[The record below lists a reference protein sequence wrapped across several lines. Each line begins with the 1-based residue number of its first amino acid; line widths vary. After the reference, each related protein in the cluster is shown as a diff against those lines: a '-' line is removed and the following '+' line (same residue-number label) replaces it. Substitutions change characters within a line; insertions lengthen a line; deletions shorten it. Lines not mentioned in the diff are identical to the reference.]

1 MCPFYKLIWVF
12 EVVKLR
18 EEVQKE
24 AMEGILDADSGEIG
38 HVSAPNRPPFRTKPA
53 TPKRAWGVALGGDS
67 LTQFT
72 GHLQQPPFPRFSC
85 FPPMTLC
92 AWNHL

>member
-24 AMEGILDADSGEIG
+24 AMEGILDGY
-38 HVSAPNRPPFRTKPA
+38 V
-53 TPKRAWGVALGGDS
+53 GG
-67 LTQFT
+67 FCVI
-72 GHLQQPPFPRFSC
+72 P
-85 FPPMTLC
+85 
-92 AWNHL
+92 